1 MKRTLKIAAKVL
13 AGIIISVVLLLVLA
27 IALLRLPVVQTFVT
41 HKVVA
46 FVSGKTHTKIELDKI
61 YIGFPKSV
69 VLEGLYAEDL
79 NHDTL
84 LAVTKLSVDIDMLK
98 LLHNTVE
105 INKVN
110 LNGVNANI
118 FRSEADST
126 FNFNFFITAFTGAPK
141 QDKSDTDNTKG
152 KPWKIQVNNVLL
164 ENIRATFNDSIAGTE
179 IAGRIGKLDLNM
191 KAMDIQKLSFEG
203 KELTLEDA
211 NVRIAQNKPGTN
223 SPDTAIV
230 VMPLLAMNKL
240 NLHRVD
246 FVYESLPNG
255 QRIKVHAGNAIL
267 RPDEIDLNAHKIK
280 AKSVQIDSTS
290 VFIALRK
297 DEDTSKV
304 ETKSNDVHPPP
315 AAPWIVS
322 AGKLKLDAIDFKL
335 DFTNVPRQAKGMDY
349 NHLYVQ
355 DIHVDIEDAYYSPT
369 HTEGRIHNVTAREQS
384 GIVLKQLVADVIY
397 DEHYAQLKNLKV
409 VTNSSTISREAKI
422 TYTRIEDIGKDVGE
436 LGIQADL
443 RNTRVAIKDILV
455 FAPMLKD
462 AIVFKGN
469 EDKMIAVSGKVHG
482 KLKDIF
488 AENLEVSALDS
499 TTIKLDGHII
509 GLPDVLNAKYDVDI
523 KSIVT
528 NKKDLNQLLGDSV
541 LKAINVPN
549 NIALSGKVDGSM
561 RDAAAKLNLQTS
573 SGNAVID
580 ATFKMQPGDTAYT
593 AIVSTEAL
601 DLGYLLRNEKLLG
614 PITIKADVKGH
625 NFSINNLA
633 ADVKAE
639 IESAMI
645 NKYNYKNIS
654 IDATTEKNL
663 YKAKIVS
670 DDPNLKLKLDG
681 IASFKTDSQ
690 YIVGLL
696 DLQGAN
702 LQALNLH
709 DENVRVAGKLN
720 AMIDGDLKALKGDAS
735 ISDVMVIK
743 GDDTYRVDSLAVVSV
758 NDKKRS
764 KLKMDNGVIMV
775 DYDGTVQVPQLISSL
790 THHINQYFLINPAV
804 DTITVDTATQD
815 FTLAIKISPH
825 PILDGVLLPGLKKFN
840 GLELQSKFDSK
851 ENILELDLDLPVIE
865 YNTIGAEQVSFK
877 LNTTE
882 EALEYKLQANTL
894 TAGPVKLAET
904 TFQGKAKDNVLD
916 FALNIFD
923 EDSADKLI
931 VAGDLREDEPKE
943 FKLHLSEDKLTIS
956 NTKWTLPSDNYI
968 AFGAKGLMVNDIVL
982 NNGGQSLSVQ
992 SSEDGNEMKIDVKQF
1007 ELGTLSQIVERDT
1020 PLIRGVLNGTAELR
1034 NLKKAMAFVADM
1046 TIDKTHYMAHPVGD
1060 IKIKADNLTANRYT
1074 AQVSISG
1081 YGNDVQANG
1090 YYSNASSTNNL
1101 DFKVDINK
1109 LNLVTVEP
1117 FTGYQ
1122 IRRSKG
1128 YLAGE
1133 VTITGT
1139 SAKPAINGFVDFK
1152 DASFNVAYLNNY
1164 ITLKD
1169 ERLAIDPK
1177 GVYFKSF
1184 TILDSLGRKANLAG
1198 AVYTNDMF
1206 KTMKFDAKLTTNNFT
1221 ALNTTIR
1228 DNPLFFGKV
1237 IISSD
1242 ISIQGD
1248 NTLPI
1253 VRADLDL
1260 LKGSDIA
1267 VIVPSSKVSVDRGEG
1282 VVVLV
1287 DTASTYDIMN
1297 STDTAELLTAFRGI
1311 DLSARI
1317 TINDGTTLK
1326 VVVDKQSGDSLVVRG
1341 EGKLSFTMDESG
1353 NQNLIGTYYL
1363 NSGGYRATIQKII
1376 KRELKIQPGG
1386 SITWNGSPLDA
1397 EVDITAVY
1405 SVNTSPVDLL
1415 ASDLGATSVQELNAY
1430 RKPLR
1435 FDVLMSMQGKLL
1447 KPKIDFK
1454 LGMAE
1459 EDQNAYG
1466 GMVYAKV
1473 TSLNNDPSELN
1484 KQVFA
1489 LLIMKKFIPSGIAGE
1504 GAGAAASNF
1513 ARNSVS
1519 QILTDQLNRLS
1530 GSLIKGVD
1538 LSFGIRNNDEYTA
1551 QGTTQNTQFSVG
1563 VSKSFFRDRLNVKL
1577 GTSVSVDNNT
1587 GSVSGTDA
1595 NSLTGDIVLEYKIN
1609 KEGTL
1614 RFKAFRENQY
1624 EGIIDGNLYK
1634 TGVGFSATKDYDTPK
1649 ELFTPSKTKEQR
1661 KEEARLDK
1669 EEAQKEKAERIA
1681 ARLARKAEREA
1692 KKAAK
1697 KSAETTP
1704 VKEEPTNAQ

>member
-13 AGIIISVVLLLVLA
+13 AGFIISVILLLVLA
-27 IALLRLPVVQTFVT
+27 VVLLRLPVVQTFVT
-41 HKVVA
+41 HKLVA
-46 FVSGKTHTKIELDKI
+46 IVSGKTHTKIELDKV
-61 YIGFPKSV
+61 YIAFPKSI

-84 LAVTKLSVDIDMLK
+84 LAVSKLSVDIDMLK
-98 LLHNTVE
+98 LLQNTVE

-110 LNGVNANI
+110 LSGVNANI
-118 FRSEADST
+118 LRSEADSS
-126 FNFNFFITAFTGAPK
+126 FNFNFIIKAFASKQPK
-141 QDKSDTDNTKG
+141 QTIDTTTS
-152 KPWKIQVNNVLL
+152 KPWKVSVNKVML
-164 ENIRATFNDSIAGTE
+164 ENIRASFDDSIGGTA
-179 IAGRIGKLDLNM
+179 ITGYIGMLDLNM
-191 KAMDIQKLSFEG
+191 KTVNINNLTFKG
-203 KELTLEDA
+203 KELKLSDA
-211 NVRIAQNKPGTN
+211 NVIITQNKPGTN

-230 VMPLLAMNKL
+230 VMPFLAMDKIE
-240 NLHRVD
+240 LHRVD
-246 FVYESLPNG
+246 FVYQNIPSG
-255 QRIKVHAGNAIL
+255 QRVKVHAGNAFL
-267 RPDEIDLNAHKIK
+267 QPEDIDLNKHKIR
-280 AKSVQIDSTS
+280 AKSVTIDSTS

-297 DEDTSKV
+297 DGDTTATNTYDDGV
-304 ETKSNDVHPPP
+304 VQYEQL
-315 AAPWIVS
+315 PWIVS
-322 AGKLKLDAIDFKL
+322 AGKIKIDDVDFKL
-335 DFTNVPRQAKGMDY
+335 DFTNVPKQAKGIDY

-355 DIHVDIEDAYYSPT
+355 NVHIDIEEAYYSPT
-369 HTEGRIHNVTAREQS
+369 HTEGRINNVSAQEQS
-384 GIVLKQLVADVIY
+384 GIILKQLVADVVY

-409 VTNSSTISREAKI
+409 VTNNSTISHEAKI
-422 TYTRIEDIGKDVGE
+422 NYTRIQDIGKDLGE
-436 LGIQADL
+436 LGIYADL
-443 RNTRVAIKDILV
+443 RNTKVAIKDILV

-462 AIVFKGN
+462 KPLFKGN
-469 EDKMIAVSGKVHG
+469 TDKQILVSGIITG
-482 KLKDIF
+482 KLKDISTK
-488 AENLEVSALDS
+488 NLFVSALDS
-499 TTIKLDGHII
+499 TSIQIDGRII
-509 GLPDVLNAKYDVDI
+509 GLPDALNAQYDVEI
-523 KSIVT
+523 KKIVT
-528 NKKDLNQLLGDSV
+528 TRNDLTQLLGDSL
-541 LKAINVPN
+541 LKAINLPN
-549 NIALSGKVDGSM
+549 NIMLSGKVDGSM

-573 SGNAVID
+573 SGNADID
-580 ATFKMQPGDTAYT
+580 ATFKMLPGDTAYT
-593 AIVSTEAL
+593 AVVNTQDL
-601 DLGYLLRNEKLLG
+601 NLGYLLRNQKLLG
-614 PITIKADVKGH
+614 PITMKANIKGH

-633 ADVKAE
+633 AEVKAE

-645 NKYNYKNIS
+645 NKYSYKNIS

-670 DDPNLKLKLDG
+670 EDPNLKLKLDG

-690 YIVGLL
+690 YIIGVI

-758 NDKKRS
+758 NDKKGS
-764 KLKMDNGVIMV
+764 KLKMNTGVIMV

-790 THHINQYFLINPAV
+790 THHINQYFLINPVV

-851 ENILELDLDLPVIE
+851 ENILEVNLDLPVLE
-865 YNTIGAEQVSFK
+865 YNSIGAEAVTFK

-882 EALEYKLQANTL
+882 EALEYKLVANTL

-931 VAGDLREDEPKE
+931 VAGDLRVGEPKE
-943 FKLHLSEDKLTIS
+943 FKLHLSEEKLTIS

-992 SSEDGNEMKIDVKQF
+992 SSKDGNEMKIDVKQF

-1046 TIDKTHYMAHPVGD
+1046 SIDKAHYMAHPVGD

-1074 AQVSISG
+1074 AQISISG
-1081 YGNDVQANG
+1081 YGNDVQAKG
-1090 YYSNASSTNNL
+1090 FYSNASTTNNI
-1101 DFKVDINK
+1101 DFSVDINK

-1128 YLAGE
+1128 YLKGE
-1133 VTITGT
+1133 VAITGT
-1139 SAKPAINGFVDFK
+1139 STKPAINGYVDFK

-1242 ISIQGD
+1242 ISIKGD

-1253 VRADLDL
+1253 VRADLNL

-1297 STDTAELLTAFRGI
+1297 STDTADLLTAFRGI

-1317 TINDGTTLK
+1317 DINDGTTLK
-1326 VVVDKQSGDSLVVRG
+1326 VVIDKQSGDSLVVRG
-1341 EGKLSFTMDESG
+1341 EGRLSFTMDESG
-1353 NQNLIGTYYL
+1353 NQNLVGTYYL

-1415 ASDLGATSVQELNAY
+1415 ASDLGATSVQEMNAY

-1649 ELFTPSKTKEQR
+1649 QLFTPSKTKEQR

-1681 ARLARKAEREA
+1681 ARQARKAEREA

-1704 VKEEPTNAQ
+1704 AKEEPTNAQ

>member
-1 MKRTLKIAAKVL
+1 M
-13 AGIIISVVLLLVLA
+13 VLLLVLA

-126 FNFNFFITAFTGAPK
+126 FNFNFFITAFAGAPK

-203 KELTLEDA
+203 KELRLEDA

-230 VMPLLAMNKL
+230 VMPFLAMNKID
-240 NLHRVD
+240 LHRVD

-355 DIHVDIEDAYYSPT
+355 DIHVDIEEAYYSPT
-369 HTEGRIHNVTAREQS
+369 HTEGRIQNVTAREQS

-509 GLPDVLNAKYDVDI
+509 GLPDVLNAKYDVDL

-614 PITIKADVKGH
+614 PITMKADVKGH

-654 IDATTEKNL
+654 
-663 YKAKIVS
+663 
-670 DDPNLKLKLDG
+670 
-681 IASFKTDSQ
+681 
-690 YIVGLL
+690 
-696 DLQGAN
+696 
-702 LQALNLH
+702 
-709 DENVRVAGKLN
+709 
-720 AMIDGDLKALKGDAS
+720 M
-735 ISDVMVIK
+735 
-743 GDDTYRVDSLAVVSV
+743 
-758 NDKKRS
+758 
-764 KLKMDNGVIMV
+764 
-775 DYDGTVQVPQLISSL
+775 
-790 THHINQYFLINPAV
+790 
-804 DTITVDTATQD
+804 
-815 FTLAIKISPH
+815 
-825 PILDGVLLPGLKKFN
+825 
-840 GLELQSKFDSK
+840 
-851 ENILELDLDLPVIE
+851 
-865 YNTIGAEQVSFK
+865 
-877 LNTTE
+877 
-882 EALEYKLQANTL
+882 
-894 TAGPVKLAET
+894 
-904 TFQGKAKDNVLD
+904 
-916 FALNIFD
+916 
-923 EDSADKLI
+923 
-931 VAGDLREDEPKE
+931 
-943 FKLHLSEDKLTIS
+943 
-956 NTKWTLPSDNYI
+956 
-968 AFGAKGLMVNDIVL
+968 
-982 NNGGQSLSVQ
+982 
-992 SSEDGNEMKIDVKQF
+992 
-1007 ELGTLSQIVERDT
+1007 
-1020 PLIRGVLNGTAELR
+1020 
-1034 NLKKAMAFVADM
+1034 
-1046 TIDKTHYMAHPVGD
+1046 
-1060 IKIKADNLTANRYT
+1060 
-1074 AQVSISG
+1074 
-1081 YGNDVQANG
+1081 
-1090 YYSNASSTNNL
+1090 
-1101 DFKVDINK
+1101 
-1109 LNLVTVEP
+1109 
-1117 FTGYQ
+1117 
-1122 IRRSKG
+1122 
-1128 YLAGE
+1128 
-1133 VTITGT
+1133 
-1139 SAKPAINGFVDFK
+1139 
-1152 DASFNVAYLNNY
+1152 
-1164 ITLKD
+1164 
-1169 ERLAIDPK
+1169 
-1177 GVYFKSF
+1177 
-1184 TILDSLGRKANLAG
+1184 
-1198 AVYTNDMF
+1198 
-1206 KTMKFDAKLTTNNFT
+1206 
-1221 ALNTTIR
+1221 
-1228 DNPLFFGKV
+1228 
-1237 IISSD
+1237 
-1242 ISIQGD
+1242 
-1248 NTLPI
+1248 
-1253 VRADLDL
+1253 
-1260 LKGSDIA
+1260 
-1267 VIVPSSKVSVDRGEG
+1267 
-1282 VVVLV
+1282 
-1287 DTASTYDIMN
+1287 
-1297 STDTAELLTAFRGI
+1297 
-1311 DLSARI
+1311 
-1317 TINDGTTLK
+1317 
-1326 VVVDKQSGDSLVVRG
+1326 
-1341 EGKLSFTMDESG
+1341 
-1353 NQNLIGTYYL
+1353 L
-1363 NSGGYRATIQKII
+1363 NSC
-1376 KRELKIQPGG
+1376 
-1386 SITWNGSPLDA
+1386 
-1397 EVDITAVY
+1397 
-1405 SVNTSPVDLL
+1405 
-1415 ASDLGATSVQELNAY
+1415 
-1430 RKPLR
+1430 
-1435 FDVLMSMQGKLL
+1435 
-1447 KPKIDFK
+1447 
-1454 LGMAE
+1454 
-1459 EDQNAYG
+1459 
-1466 GMVYAKV
+1466 
-1473 TSLNNDPSELN
+1473 DP
-1484 KQVFA
+1484 Q
-1489 LLIMKKFIPSGIAGE
+1489 
-1504 GAGAAASNF
+1504 
-1513 ARNSVS
+1513 
-1519 QILTDQLNRLS
+1519 
-1530 GSLIKGVD
+1530 
-1538 LSFGIRNNDEYTA
+1538 
-1551 QGTTQNTQFSVG
+1551 
-1563 VSKSFFRDRLNVKL
+1563 
-1577 GTSVSVDNNT
+1577 
-1587 GSVSGTDA
+1587 
-1595 NSLTGDIVLEYKIN
+1595 
-1609 KEGTL
+1609 
-1614 RFKAFRENQY
+1614 
-1624 EGIIDGNLYK
+1624 
-1634 TGVGFSATKDYDTPK
+1634 
-1649 ELFTPSKTKEQR
+1649 
-1661 KEEARLDK
+1661 
-1669 EEAQKEKAERIA
+1669 
-1681 ARLARKAEREA
+1681 
-1692 KKAAK
+1692 
-1697 KSAETTP
+1697 
-1704 VKEEPTNAQ
+1704 